1 MCFSKEITEE
11 KPIGIIS
18 KNSKLVLEEFD
29 DNCNY
34 IDLDERTELTCD
46 NKTLSLMQLKIRG
59 LFSKTSALNLMLTE
73 HLSDVKPDLVLL
85 CETWLN
91 PSNIVK
97 IDIPNY
103 RLFGNVRSNK
113 LGGRTGIL
121 VHKSLR
127 SRIRKDLEINSNTFE
142 HTVIEVKTETN
153 NLLVVSGYRPPNSNT
168 KEFLTEYK
176 QAVKAWQKLKHHE
189 IIVGLDHNLDFLK
202 SEKHPH
208 PQTFLEFN
216 LDSDLM
222 PTITRPTRVTQKSAT
237 LIDNVFISKKLQ
249 SKFASNIL
257 IDDIS
262 DHFPSIVFLR
272 NQKLC

>member
-1 MCFSKEITEE
+1 M
-11 KPIGIIS
+11 
-18 KNSKLVLEEFD
+18 
-29 DNCNY
+29 
-34 IDLDERTELTCD
+34 
-46 NKTLSLMQLKIRG
+46 
-59 LFSKTSALNLMLTE
+59 
-73 HLSDVKPDLVLL
+73 
-85 CETWLN
+85 
-91 PSNIVK
+91 
-97 IDIPNY
+97 
-103 RLFGNVRSNK
+103 
-113 LGGRTGIL
+113 GGGTGIL

-153 NLLVVSGYRPPNSNT
+153 NLLVVSGYRPSNSNT

-202 SEKHPH
+202 SEKHP
-208 PQTFLEFN
+208 QTQMFLEFN

-272 NQKLC
+272 DQKLCKKETVKLQTREINNSKIAELKSIIDKVN